1 MSETTSFSP
10 NWAIPPGTTIY
21 DLMQERGQSIG
32 EFATAMGNSVQQA
45 EKLLNGSISITE
57 QIASDLADVIGGS
70 SKFWLNREAQFRESL
85 ERIAYTE
92 AWVKSLPIN
101 DLMRFNWIPKVS
113 TIQEKINA
121 CFEFFGLS
129 SINEWDDQCN
139 LVTNSAAFRTS
150 QSFKSLDSSVFA
162 WLRRG
167 EIESAGIECA
177 KWSQDK
183 FISVLPEIRALTRE
197 KDPSIFIPK
206 LQSLC
211 SSAGVA
217 LVIARTPSG
226 CHASGVTRFLTP
238 DKALLMLSFRYLS
251 DDHFWFSFFHEAGHL
266 TLHNN
271 KSIFL
276 EGGDFC
282 TGSEEDEANQ
292 FASQQLVPDEYQE
305 EMRNLPVNMRAV
317 VRFARK
323 IGISP
328 GIVVGQLQH
337 LGIFTRRQLNDLK
350 VKFKWAED

>member
-1 MSETTSFSP
+1 MSESTTFCP
-10 NWAIPPGTTIY
+10 NWASPPGATIH
-21 DLMQERGQSIG
+21 DLLQERGQTIG
-32 EFATAMGNSVQQA
+32 DFASAMGNSIQQA

-57 QIASDLADVIGGS
+57 QIASDLAGIFGGS
-70 SKFWLNREAQFRESL
+70 SKFWLKREAQFRESQ

-92 AWVKSLPIN
+92 AWVRSLPIN
-101 DLMRFNWIPKVS
+101 DLIRFNWIPKVS

-129 SINEWDDQCN
+129 SINEWNDQCK

-150 QSFKSLDSSVFA
+150 QTFESFDGAVFA
-162 WLRRG
+162 WLRKG
-167 EIESAGIECA
+167 EIDSASIDCE
-177 KWSQDK
+177 KWSKEK
-183 FISVLPEIRALTRE
+183 FTSVLPEIRSLTRE
-197 KDPSIFIPK
+197 KDPSVFLPR
-206 LQSLC
+206 LQNLC
-211 SSAGVA
+211 ASAGVA
-217 LVIARTPSG
+217 LVIARVPSG
-226 CHASGVTRFLTP
+226 CRASGVTRFLTP
-238 DKALLMLSFRYLS
+238 EKALLMLSFRYLS

-266 TLHNN
+266 TLHDQ
-271 KSIFL
+271 KSIFI

-292 FASQQLVPDEYQE
+292 FAAQLLVPDEYQE
-305 EMRNLPVNMRAV
+305 EMRNLPVNMRDI

-337 LGIFTRRQLNDLK
+337 FGVLTRRQLNDLK